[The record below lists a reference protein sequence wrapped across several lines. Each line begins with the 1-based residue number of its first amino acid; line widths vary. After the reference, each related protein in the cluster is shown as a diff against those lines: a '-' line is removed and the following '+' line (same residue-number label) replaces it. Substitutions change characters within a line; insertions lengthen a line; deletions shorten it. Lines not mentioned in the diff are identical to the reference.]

1 MNEEMKQHVDALSM
15 LLAKERKSRKI
26 IVDMTGGFVLSIDEQ
41 TFNLKAAG
49 LALDNLMR
57 STTEGGQS

>member
-15 LLAKERKSRKI
+15 SLAKEGKNRKI
-26 IVDMTGGFVLSIDEQ
+26 IVDLTGGFVLSIDEQ
-41 TFNLKAAG
+41 AFNFKATG

-57 STTEGGQS
+57 STTEGDKS